1 MSELAIVLGAGVDRT
16 PDNKVQ
22 LTLQLAR
29 PAAFAGGAESG
40 GGASPEQNITWTI
53 SETGD
58 TILEAERSL
67 ALKVGRNIYWAHG
80 IILVLGEEAAK
91 AGVRNY
97 IDFFMRDPMP
107 RETTWVLVTKGK
119 AKTILE
125 SHAEL
130 EKTSAQA
137 TGFILRN
144 NEGIGVRLKDYAI
157 ALAARGT
164 NPTLP
169 LVELEQVGE
178 VSGPGMDKPKQHEGV
193 SITGL
198 GVFKD
203 EYLVGWLDIQETR
216 GLLWLR
222 GDMGNYIITIPS
234 PGQPDKMLS
243 IDIVGVKTKVE
254 PQFDGGKIS
263 FDVNLSIKGELSEQ
277 QSTEDLSIPEKIV
290 EIEEAMAEDAANK
303 CLAALEK
310 AQGEYGSD
318 IFGFGEAFHRKYK
331 REYKELKY
339 SWNEVFKDAQV
350 NIAIEARV
358 QRVGL
363 LNRPVTIKRP

>member
-16 PDNKVQ
+16 PDNRVQ

-40 GGASPEQNITWTI
+40 GGAATEQNITWTI
-53 SETGD
+53 SETSD
-58 TILEAERSL
+58 TIIEAERSL
-67 ALKVGRNIYWAHG
+67 ALKVGRRIYWAHD

-107 RETTWVLVTKGK
+107 RETTWVLVTKGE

-130 EKTSAQA
+130 EKTSSQA
-137 TGFILRN
+137 LGFILRN
-144 NEGIGVRLKDYAI
+144 NEGLGVMLKDFVM

-164 NPTLP
+164 NPFLP
-169 LVELEQVGE
+169 MVEMEHVGQ
-178 VSGPGMDKPKQHEGV
+178 VSGPGMAQPKQHEGV

-198 GVFKD
+198 AVFKD
-203 EYLVGWLDIQETR
+203 EYLVGWLDTKETR
-216 GLLWLR
+216 GFLWLR
-222 GDMGNYIITIPS
+222 GHMDNSVITIPS
-234 PGQPDKMLS
+234 PGQPDKLLT
-243 IDIVGVKTKVE
+243 IEVIGAKTKVE
-254 PQFDGGKIS
+254 PQFDGEKIS
-263 FDVNLSIKGELSEQ
+263 FDVNMSIQGEISEL
-277 QSTEDLSIPEKIV
+277 QSTDELITPEKIV
-290 EIEEAMAEDAANK
+290 EIEEAMAEDAVNT
-303 CLAALEK
+303 CLAVLEK
-310 AQGEYGSD
+310 TQGEYGSD
-318 IFGFGEAFHRKYK
+318 IFGFGDAFHRKYK
-331 REYKELKY
+331 REYKELKHN
-339 SWNEVFKDAQV
+339 WNEVFKDAQV

-363 LNRPVTIKRP
+363 LNNPASIKRP

>member
-1 MSELAIVLGAGVDRT
+1 MSELAIVLGVGVDRT

-29 PAAFAGGAESG
+29 PAAFAGGAEAG

-53 SETGD
+53 SETGN

-67 ALKVGRNIYWAHG
+67 ALKVGRDIYWAHG

-91 AGVRNY
+91 AGVRSY

-107 RETTWVLVTKGK
+107 RETTWVLVTKGE
-119 AKTILE
+119 AKTVLE

-130 EKTSAQA
+130 EKTSAQSI
-137 TGFILRN
+137 GFILRN
-144 NEGIGVRLKDYAI
+144 NEGLGVMLKDFI
-157 ALAARGT
+157 MALATMGT
-164 NPTLP
+164 NPFLP

-178 VSGPGMDKPKQHEGV
+178 VTGPGMAQPKQHKGA

-198 GVFKD
+198 AVFKD

-216 GLLWLR
+216 GFLWLR
-222 GDMGNYIITIPS
+222 GDKDSRVIIIPS
-234 PGQPDKMLS
+234 PEQPDKMLS
-243 IDIVGVKTKVE
+243 IDIIGIKSKVE
-254 PQFDGGKIS
+254 PQFDGEKIS

-277 QSTEDLSIPEKIV
+277 QSTEDLNTPETIKK
-290 EIEEAMAEDAANK
+290 IEEAMAEYAVNT

-310 AQGEYGSD
+310 AQGEYGTD
-318 IFGFGEAFHRKYK
+318 IFSFGEAFHRKYK

-339 SWNEVFKDAQV
+339 NWNDVFKDAQI
-350 NIAIEARV
+350 NIAVEASL

-363 LNRPVTIKRP
+363 LNNPATIKK